1 MTLFLTKLTAAFTAA
16 VTALFIVTVTPAFSD
31 EVLGQGTFVGKSNH
45 VTTGTASLV
54 KAGSGAQIRFAANF
68 KLDGAPDPWVGFGSN
83 GKYVKAT
90 QLAKLK
96 SNNGAQTY
104 AVPATIDVSKY
115 NEIYVW
121 CSKAGV
127 PLGVAKIK

>member
-1 MTLFLTKLTAAFTAA
+1 MIVSLTRLTAALTAA
-16 VTALFIVTVTPAFSD
+16 VTALFIMTVTPAFSD
-31 EVLGQGTFVGKSNH
+31 EVLGQGSFVGKSNH
-45 VTTGTASLV
+45 VTSGTASLV
-54 KAGSGAQIRFAANF
+54 KAGAGVQIRFGADF
-68 KLDGAPDPWVGFGSN
+68 KLDGAPDPWVGFGAN
-83 GKYVKAT
+83 GSYVKAT

-104 AVPATIDVSKY
+104 AVPAAVDVSKY

-121 CSKAGV
+121 CSRFSV